1 MTERAESRGSEPVK
15 PPADD
20 ANGGSGSAGT
30 GGSGTLPPPPAPR
43 GAAAASTGTGPG
55 SGARAG
61 AGAPAADTETL
72 PKADAK
78 AGPQADAKAGPQGD
92 SAAPVGGAGAAGGP
106 AATGAASNS
115 RSGAG
120 TTAPAASRPG
130 RGKGAA
136 DEELPS
142 RAGDLGPRRVRLAVS
157 RVDPWSVAMV
167 SFLLSVALG
176 IMFIVATVI
185 LWFLLDSMHVF
196 ASIEELF
203 VSVGSESFG
212 QLIDYVRFDRVLTM
226 AALVA
231 IVDVVLLTALATLCA
246 FLYNI
251 AASLVGGVHLTLTD
265 D

>member
-1 MTERAESRGSEPVK
+1 MTERAETPGREPVK
-15 PPADD
+15 PTDPEGL
-20 ANGGSGSAGT
+20 GGSGGSGGAGRSGRS
-30 GGSGTLPPPPAPR
+30 GGSGTLPPPPARRSADTETIAVTDEKPTEKPADKPGAAADTKTTEKPADKAAGKTEAKPA
-43 GAAAASTGTGPG
+43 GAAAAAKP
-55 SGARAG
+55 AEP
-61 AGAPAADTETL
+61 APAAE
-72 PKADAK
+72 KAEK
-78 AGPQADAKAGPQGD
+78 AG
-92 SAAPVGGAGAAGGP
+92 
-106 AATGAASNS
+106 
-115 RSGAG
+115 RF
-120 TTAPAASRPG
+120 G
-130 RGKGAA
+130 RGRRA
-136 DEELPS
+136 DEEHPT
-142 RAGDLGPRRVRLAVS
+142 RMGDEFGPRRVRLAVS

-185 LWFLLDSMHVF
+185 IWFLLDSMHVF

-212 QLIDYVRFDRVLTM
+212 QLLDYVRFDRVLTM

-231 IVDVVLLTALATLCA
+231 IVDVVLLTALATLSA

>member
-1 MTERAESRGSEPVK
+1 MTERAESHGSEPVK

-43 GAAAASTGTGPG
+43 GAAAASTGPG

-61 AGAPAADTETL
+61 APAAETETL

-78 AGPQADAKAGPQGD
+78 AGTQGDAKTGEQGD
-92 SAAPVGGAGAAGGP
+92 SRASVGRAGAAGGP
-106 AATGAASNS
+106 AAAGAASNS

-120 TTAPAASRPG
+120 TSAPAASRPG

-136 DEELPS
+136 DENLPS

>member
-78 AGPQADAKAGPQGD
+78 AGEQGD
-92 SAAPVGGAGAAGGP
+92 SRASVGRAGAAGGP
-106 AATGAASNS
+106 AAAGAASNS

>member
-43 GAAAASTGTGPG
+43 GAAAASTGPG

-61 AGAPAADTETL
+61 APAAETETL

-78 AGPQADAKAGPQGD
+78 AGEQGD
-92 SAAPVGGAGAAGGP
+92 SRASVGRAGAAGGP
-106 AATGAASNS
+106 AAAGAASNS

-120 TTAPAASRPG
+120 TTAPAAARPG
-130 RGKGAA
+130 RGKGPA
-136 DEELPS
+136 DEDLPS